1 MPFSNPN
8 VEEIPEVAREH
19 TILSMLGVT
28 SHTPRTHELLSAH
41 NMVSAWNGLTTK
53 VQVGEWR
60 KVKFIGCGCSQ
71 GPKDYFN
78 TVAKMST
85 FDRAYEN
92 ATILIFHR
100 LQTAH
105 NSDDSNVTINTPST
119 TTPRKPHPRAAKVVT
134 PFPDTARATT
144 PARITKQD
152 IYKTIDFL
160 PTFAEAQSRR
170 SVKRHAETALNLV
183 GKLSKT
189 VEGQNVI
196 LAAATATLGPA
207 PPTPPPPRTAGG
219 SCFRSKN

>member
-1 MPFSNPN
+1 VPFSNPN

-152 IYKTIDFL
+152 SSVFEKFLRSSHVIKTTSGKKVDFK
-160 PTFAEAQSRR
+160 TENSR
-170 SVKRHAETALNLV
+170 L
-183 GKLSKT
+183 
-189 VEGQNVI
+189 Q
-196 LAAATATLGPA
+196 
-207 PPTPPPPRTAGG
+207 TPLLR
-219 SCFRSKN
+219 K